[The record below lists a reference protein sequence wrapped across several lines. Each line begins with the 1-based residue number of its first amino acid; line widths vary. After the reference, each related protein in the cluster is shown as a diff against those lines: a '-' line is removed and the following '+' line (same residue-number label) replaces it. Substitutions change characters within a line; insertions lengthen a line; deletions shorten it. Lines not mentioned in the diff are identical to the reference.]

1 MSGSTANRSTMP
13 STWSARPMP
22 TGPSSTPSAP
32 TRRWPGTGRHRS
44 TAGWRTR
51 PSPTFPSPKSCQL
64 LDAGHPAVVN
74 HLLDELQR
82 LQTLGAVEG
91 GSRHVDVAHRA
102 AGLPQI
108 HVVVVVQGGDAAVLG
123 QVVAGLLGR
132 LADRPHL
139 VPEIGR
145 ASCRERAD
153 GAAH

>member
-64 LDAGHPAVVN
+64 LDAGQVLGELERVGGVVELLALRPFAHGLEHPLGHRGVQAAKDPPHVLDV
-74 HLLDELQR
+74 LLRRRRDVLLALEAALALDVLAEAQ
-82 LQTLGAVEG
+82 LPPDL
-91 GSRHVDVAHRA
+91 VDVA
-102 AGLPQI
+102 
-108 HVVVVVQGGDAAVLG
+108 DY
-123 QVVAGLLGR
+123 
-132 LADRPHL
+132 LA
-139 VPEIGR
+139 
-145 ASCRERAD
+145 
-153 GAAH
+153 